1 MNILGKL
8 GRERHFISLIK
19 VMYKKIKANKI
30 LNDVT
35 PNYFLLRSLNTFSLK
50 EQGKDYPPS
59 PLLLSIIQRSALKST
74 LSQEEKN
81 YINALF
87 LNSSFLNMI
96 LVKINPYV
104 FIIIN

>member
-8 GRERHFISLIK
+8 GRERHIISLTK

-35 PNYFLLRSLNTFSLK
+35 PNYFLLRSLNTFSLE

-59 PLLLSIIQRSALKST
+59 PLT
-74 LSQEEKN
+74 LYKELPTSVVRKGKE
-81 YINALF
+81 ING
-87 LNSSFLNMI
+87 I
-96 LVKINPYV
+96 GIGKKK
-104 FIIIN
+104 

>member
-8 GRERHFISLIK
+8 GRERHIISLTK

-35 PNYFLLRSLNTFSLK
+35 QNYFLLRSLNTFCLE

-59 PLLLSIIQRSALKST
+59 PLLLNIIQRTPNQCSKERKRNKWHRNWK
-74 LSQEEKN
+74 EEIKVSIFTN
-81 YINALF
+81 
-87 LNSSFLNMI
+87 NM
-96 LVKINPYV
+96 LVYV
-104 FIIIN
+104 